1 MPDTPSK
8 FQKNPF
14 ITFWVILLTAR
25 QTDRQTDRQTNKQSL
40 EKITF
45 LAEVTM
51 SPYLKRVVTASVSYK
66 KGLLI
71 MREL

>member
-1 MPDTPSK
+1 
-8 FQKNPF
+8 
-14 ITFWVILLTAR
+14 LLTAR